1 MAKKKTSPKRK
12 KSSRARKKL
21 KIEDFKGAKKIYPDK
36 FLTNEKNIAMAIL
49 ECLQNNDP
57 EGVMEVIS
65 IYVEALNKAKLMEEG
80 NIPKSTFYHS
90 LRNKN
95 PTIKTLAKVI
105 SSYTQEI
112 A

>member
-1 MAKKKTSPKRK
+1 
-12 KSSRARKKL
+12 
-21 KIEDFKGAKKIYPDK
+21 
-36 FLTNEKNIAMAIL
+36 
-49 ECLQNNDP
+49 
-57 EGVMEVIS
+57 
-65 IYVEALNKAKLMEEG
+65 VEALNKAKLMEEG

-105 SSYTQEI
+105 SSYTHEI